1 MTNEKMNVP
10 EFLNQKA
17 PELTKPEG
25 KHGERLAEIAE
36 NYDENDAKIVLDI
49 LAKKYPTE
57 TLNAIEKQI
66 VTLTAFKDSVLNASK
81 NL

>member
-1 MTNEKMNVP
+1 MNVP
-10 EFLNQKA
+10 EFLKQEGV
-17 PELTKPEG
+17 ELTKPDG

-49 LAKKYPTE
+49 LARKYPTI

-66 VTLTAFKDSVLNASK
+66 TTLTVFKDSVLNASK